1 MAIQLAAEGYT
12 EKEAAKIAKVNT
24 IKEINKL
31 TVIISE
37 DGNDRLI
44 NRYLLEQDI
53 KDREIILYENQS

>member
-1 MAIQLAAEGYT
+1 MIKLNKMYKSIHYGAQFF
-12 EKEAAKIAKVNT
+12 T

>member
-1 MAIQLAAEGYT
+1 MYKSIHYGAQFF
-12 EKEAAKIAKVNT
+12 T